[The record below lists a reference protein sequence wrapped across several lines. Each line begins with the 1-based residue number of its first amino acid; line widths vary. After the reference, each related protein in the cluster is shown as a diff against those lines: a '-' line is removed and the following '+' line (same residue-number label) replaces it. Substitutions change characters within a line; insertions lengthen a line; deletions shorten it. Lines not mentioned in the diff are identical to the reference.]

1 MKATRIPL
9 SHVLPLTAGVSEAG
23 RLTLGGCDAVDLASD
38 YGTPL
43 YVFDEETLRGQC
55 RAFIE
60 AFRSRYPD
68 TAVAYAAKAYL
79 GRALAAIV
87 AEEGMDLDVV
97 SGGELAIA
105 ASVNFPPERIHFHG
119 NNKSEEELREA
130 LDYGIGRIIIDNF
143 HELHLVNGLAQSRG
157 LRQKV
162 LLRLSPGI
170 DPHTHHKTTTGTLDN
185 KFGIPMFAP
194 VAQGPSPEGAQDS
207 NPSKVAQGPS
217 PTTVAQGPSPEGHGP
232 SPDTGITQAEAAVR
246 QALEMPGLELAGLHV
261 HLGSPIFEIEPFTQT
276 VDIICDFAA
285 KMRNKLGFEMREFSP
300 GGGFAVAYTEDQH
313 PPAPDD
319 YANAIIPPLI
329 AACRRHS
336 LPQPRLLIEPG
347 RSIVARAGVALYTVG
362 ASKDV
367 PGVRRYVSVDGGMA
381 DNIRPAMY
389 DSKYS
394 ALVANRAL
402 DDRAERVTVSGK
414 YCESGDVLMKDADLP
429 PLVPGDILAMPA
441 AGAYALAMASNYN
454 LSLRPAIVLVKDGRS
469 HLIRR
474 RETYE
479 DLMRPDIWPV
489 E

>member
-1 MKATRIPL
+1 MKATQVPL
-9 SHVLPLTAGVSEAG
+9 SHVLPLTAAVSG
-23 RLTLGGCDAVDLASD
+23 DGHLLLGGCDAVELARD

-55 RAFIE
+55 RAFIK
-60 AFRSRYPD
+60 AFRSRHPD

-87 AEEGMDLDVV
+87 AQEGMDLDVV

-105 ASVNFPPERIHFHG
+105 ASVGFPPERIHFHG
-119 NNKSEEELREA
+119 NNKSEQELVEA
-130 LDYGIGRIIIDNF
+130 LDYGIGRVVIDNF
-143 HELHLVNGLAQSRG
+143 HELHLVSGLAGARG
-157 LRQKV
+157 IRQKV

-194 VAQGPSPEGAQDS
+194 AAPS
-207 NPSKVAQGPS
+207 
-217 PTTVAQGPSPEGHGP
+217 TVAQGHSPEH
-232 SPDTGITQAEAAVR
+232 GITQAEAAVR
-246 QALEMPGLELAGLHV
+246 QALEMPGIELVGLHV
-261 HLGSPIFEIEPFTQT
+261 HLGSPIFELEPFTQA
-276 VDIICDFAA
+276 VDIIGDFAS

-300 GGGFAVAYTEDQH
+300 GGGFAVAYTDDQH
-313 PPAPDD
+313 PPSPDD
-319 YANAIIPPLI
+319 YAEAIVPPLI
-329 AACRRHS
+329 AACERHG
-336 LPQPRLLIEPG
+336 LPRPRLFIEPG

-389 DSKYS
+389 DSKYA

-402 DDRAERVTVSGK
+402 DDRVERVTVAGK

-429 PLVPGDILAMPA
+429 PLVPGDILAMPT
-441 AGAYALAMASNYN
+441 AGAYALAMAGNYN
-454 LSLRPAIVLVKDGRS
+454 ASLRPAVVLVRDGEAR
-469 HLIRR
+469 LIRR